1 MSIEDIT
8 QLKNNSIK
16 QTFVLLI
23 DSKNRDYNTY
33 PDPSNYV
40 INFNTPF
47 KNVIGFDII
56 DTSIPRTMYSI
67 DKYNNTLYY
76 YIYKDSKNYDSF
88 NNYINDNN
96 NFDITKDYDETFNG
110 IFTKFEMPVGDYNLP
125 TFIEY
130 FNDEIKLKDPTIDF
144 KAVSLT
150 TPTDITDIITFQC
163 SYPFILNMRD
173 STIAETLG
181 FNLLIKESDN
191 NIKYSTIDKFLTPI
205 VKKKQNY
212 NNKDLIYDNNY
223 IDNTFKKLYV
233 SCEYDYKSAPTV
245 EPVKISRII
254 APGMVC
260 FTGEKY
266 IILRSPEIE
275 EHSFGSLAYSDYNL
289 GIAKFRTTSEG
300 FNDEK
305 LYITK
310 IPIREFHP
318 IGKLSRL
325 SLRFETADRKLYD
338 FKGVNHNITLA
349 IYYYEP
355 KIISKD
361 IFYSIL
367 NPNYKT
373 NFNEYKYTNDEQEII
388 NEQDDDED
396 DDNDDDNNNFSRDN
410 INIYK
415 QKELQFNY

>member
-1 MSIEDIT
+1 MSIEDIN
-8 QLKNNSIK
+8 QLKNNSFK

-23 DSKNRDYNTY
+23 DSKNRDYSIY
-33 PDPSNYV
+33 PDPNNYV
-40 INFNTPF
+40 VNFNVPF

-67 DKYNNTLYY
+67 DKYNNTFYY
-76 YIYKDSKNYDSF
+76 YIHNSKDYDSF
-88 NNYINDNN
+88 IAHINANI
-96 NFDITKDYDETFNG
+96 DITKEYDETFNG
-110 IFTKFEMPVGDYNLP
+110 FFKKFEMPLGDYNLP
-125 TFIEY
+125 SFIEN
-130 FNDEIKLKDPTIDF
+130 FNEEILLYEDSNKNF
-144 KAVSLT
+144 SAVSLT
-150 TPTDITDIITFQC
+150 TPTDLTDVITFRC

-173 STIAETLG
+173 STLAETLG
-181 FNLLIKESDN
+181 FSILVKSEDHNVKYTVIDN
-191 NIKYSTIDKFLTPI
+191 FLTT
-205 VKKKQNY
+205 VKKTRINEI
-212 NNKDLIYDNNY
+212 NNEKYYDNIY
-223 IDNTFKKLYV
+223 IDTTFKKLFI
-233 SCEYDYKSAPTV
+233 SCAYDYYQNSLTV
-245 EPVKISRII
+245 EPLKMNRII
-254 APGMVC
+254 SPGMVC

-275 EHSFGSLAYSDYNL
+275 EHSFGSLAYTNYNL
-289 GIAKFRTTSEG
+289 GIAKFRTTSLG

-318 IGKLSRL
+318 IGKLARL
-325 SLRFETADRKLYD
+325 SLRFETADKKLYD

-355 KIISKD
+355 KITSES
-361 IFYSIL
+361 IFSSIL

-388 NEQDDDED
+388 NENDDDED
-396 DDNDDDNNNFSRDN
+396 DENDNENENFSRDN

-415 QKELQFNY
+415 QREQKYNYP